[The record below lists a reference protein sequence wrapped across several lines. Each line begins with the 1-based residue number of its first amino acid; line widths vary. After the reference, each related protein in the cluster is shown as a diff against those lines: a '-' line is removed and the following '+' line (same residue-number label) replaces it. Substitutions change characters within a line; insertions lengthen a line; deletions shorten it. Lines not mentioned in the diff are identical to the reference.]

1 MDRIPV
7 FRDGQVTSLLERPAE
22 TPAAIAG
29 LAVEAVGEN
38 RSCGWL
44 VHQLN
49 SEPSVNPLAVGIK
62 VNAGVVRLAGEVDN
76 VYAVLALRRIAATV
90 PGVISIVDDLW
101 MPCE

>member
-38 RSCGWL
+38 R
-44 VHQLN
+44 
-49 SEPSVNPLAVGIK
+49 
-62 VNAGVVRLAGEVDN
+62 
-76 VYAVLALRRIAATV
+76 
-90 PGVISIVDDLW
+90 
-101 MPCE
+101 